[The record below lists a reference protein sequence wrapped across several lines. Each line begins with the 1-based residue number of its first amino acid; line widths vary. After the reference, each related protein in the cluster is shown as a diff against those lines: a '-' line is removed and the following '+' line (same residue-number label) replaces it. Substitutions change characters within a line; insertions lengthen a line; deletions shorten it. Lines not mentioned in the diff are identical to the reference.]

1 MKKTWQWLSAA
12 LLLACAW
19 AGQPAWAAGPA
30 DVVGMVLDV
39 QGSGEVVQKDRDN
52 KDTVGKLQLLG
63 YVKAGAKIKLDAASK
78 ASVSHYGAKLIY
90 QMTGPVMAEVSTE
103 GLKVVS
109 GKPPVTKSLAEK
121 VVQAAVNP
129 NLGAAAFKMRALGQ
143 DIAMLSPSN
152 RSKQINARPR
162 FQWSAPEPGSFEVT
176 VTELPDTVVQ
186 RAMVDGMVWD
196 LPAGVK
202 LAQGKDYRWS
212 VSGTAPDG
220 QQRSA
225 SAEFSMATQAEA
237 DSVLGLRPPS
247 SAAVEE
253 WVLYVAI
260 LRDRG
265 MVDEARDVWR
275 IIASQRPD
283 LSSANPL
290 AR

>member
-1 MKKTWQWLSAA
+1 MKKAWQWILPA
-12 LLLACAW
+12 LLLACT
-19 AGQPAWAAGPA
+19 WAALPARAAGAA

-39 QGSGEVVQKDRDN
+39 QGSGEVTQKDRDN
-52 KDTVGKLQLLG
+52 KDVPGKLQLLG
-63 YVKAGAKIKLDAASK
+63 YVKAGAKIRLDAASK

-90 QMTGPVMAEVSTE
+90 QMTGPVTAEVSAD
-103 GLKVVS
+103 GLKVTS
-109 GKPPVTKSLAEK
+109 GKAPVTKSLAEK

-129 NLGAAAFKMRALGQ
+129 NLGAAAFKMRALAQ

-152 RSKQINARPR
+152 RSKQVSPRPR
-162 FQWSAPEPGSFEVT
+162 FQWSAPEPGSFQVT

-186 RAMVDGMVWD
+186 RATVDGMVWD
-196 LPAGVK
+196 LPAGARLV
-202 LAQGKDYRWS
+202 QGKDYRWS

-220 QQRSA
+220 QSRSA
-225 SAEFSMATQAEA
+225 SADFSIATQAEA

-247 SAAVEE
+247 SASVEE
-253 WVLYVAI
+253 WVLYVVI

>member
-1 MKKTWQWLSAA
+1 MKKLWQWIVTA
-12 LLLACAW
+12 LLLACT
-19 AGQPAWAAGPA
+19 WAALPARAADA

-39 QGSGEVVQKDRDN
+39 QGSGEVQQKDREN
-52 KDTVGKLQLLG
+52 KDTTSKLQLLG
-63 YVKAGAKIKLDAASK
+63 YVKNGAKIKLDAVSK

-90 QMTGPVMAEVSTE
+90 QMTGPVVAEVNAD
-103 GLKVVS
+103 GLKVIS

-121 VVQAAVNP
+121 IVQAAVNP

-143 DIAMLSPSN
+143 EIAVLSPSA
-152 RSKQINARPR
+152 RSKQVTARPR
-162 FQWSAPEPGSFEVT
+162 FQWSAPEPGTFDIT

-186 RAMVDGMVWD
+186 RATVDGMVWD

-202 LAQGKDYRWS
+202 LVPGKDYRWS
-212 VSGTAPDG
+212 VNGTAPDG
-220 QQRSA
+220 QARSA
-225 SAEFSMATQAEA
+225 TATFSIATQAEA
-237 DSVLGLRPPS
+237 DSVLGLRPAS